1 MSFILKMCLI
11 QQITFLS
18 ILGVLRSLHLSRRAD
33 NMETVAQF
41 YSRNYNAMLSQWQ
54 FTATRSLHLSL
65 LCIYRQDQS
74 GSI

>member
-41 YSRNYNAMLSQWQ
+41 YSPNYNAMLSQWQ

-65 LCIYRQDQS
+65 LCIYLQDQS

>member
-41 YSRNYNAMLSQWQ
+41 YSPNYNTMLSQWQ

-65 LCIYRQDQS
+65 LCIYPQDQS